1 MPIKVTCPHCAK
13 QFKAKDDLAGKKV
26 NCPGCKK
33 IVGVPEPSSHVHPAL
48 RVGSKVTQQAK
59 ASDTPDLEALAAE
72 AVTDQSAAAEPSSQT
87 INFTCVYCDAELKLP
102 AELSGKQTPCP
113 ECRRIVKVPLLEK
126 TGPRDWRAPD
136 KQVGPSGALR
146 KDLPPDDS
154 WSTAQA
160 AKVSTQA
167 LVEAGVLQVPKV
179 KLTAGQWAARVS
191 YAVMAAVLL
200 SGIAWGVVRWL
211 RGSFEAVSLGTID
224 AYVAGKT
231 DEKPTLEARFE
242 LACQMAQY
250 AWLYEQKAKQPLEAN
265 VDGKRSQRL
274 GKAEFVRSRQLAEE
288 LRDPALRYMAALS
301 LLEMARTI
309 PLEERD
315 LGSVLRVATSG
326 LPRECILRKF
336 VAERLSPKANDE
348 PGLKQEVDSL
358 ARLMMQALPPV
369 ASGVG
374 VMDVSDQL
382 AALGVLGQEVLALGK
397 RSLALGLLKSH
408 LGRISDKFPPPLPLL
423 ALAHQLGE
431 NFPKETAPD
440 VRDAARLYG
449 FAQAGQIEAASR
461 LLEEKFKTPTK
472 NHLGFHL
479 AVAAG
484 ALAKKPADTGRAE
497 AQKVLNSCREW
508 MGPERLPD
516 AHWERFRWCEL
527 MLEAAGPDAVGVID
541 QQLLS
546 GAALG
551 RFRAYVF
558 KRRIDH
564 DLATVT
570 VDQARLLEPPGIG
583 RQLALSSLARAQARA
598 GNAQVRQW
606 VRDLEQPG
614 EQAFALMGLLLG
626 ELEAK

>member
-13 QFKAKDDLAGKKV
+13 QFKAKDDLAGKRV

-48 RVGSKVTQQAK
+48 RVATKAPQAK
-59 ASDTPDLEALAAE
+59 ASEATDLEALAAE
-72 AVTDQSAAAEPSSQT
+72 AVTDQPAAAEPSAQT
-87 INFTCVYCDAELKLP
+87 INFTCVYCDAELRLP
-102 AELSGKQTPCP
+102 AELAGKQTPCP

-146 KDLPPDDS
+146 KDLSPDDS

-191 YAVMAAVLL
+191 YAVLAVTLL
-200 SGIAWGVVRWL
+200 AGIAWGIFRWL
-211 RGSFEAVSLGTID
+211 HGSFEAVSLAAIE
-224 AYVAGKT
+224 AYVAGKS
-231 DEKPTLEARFE
+231 DEKPTPEARFE
-242 LACQMAQY
+242 LARLMAYY
-250 AWLYEQKAKQPLEAN
+250 AWLYEQKAKHPLETTLE
-265 VDGKRSQRL
+265 GKKAQRL
-274 GKAEFVRSRQLAEE
+274 AKAEFTRSRQLAEE
-288 LRDPALRYMAALS
+288 LRDPVLRYMAALE
-301 LLEMARTI
+301 LLETSRTI
-309 PLEERD
+309 PLEQRD
-315 LGSVLRVATSG
+315 LGSVLRVASSG

-336 VAERLSPKANDE
+336 IAERLNPLVNDE
-348 PGLKQEVDSL
+348 NSLKQEVSIL
-358 ARLMMQALPPV
+358 ATLMMQALPPV
-369 ASGVG
+369 ASGAG

-382 AALGVLGQEVLALGK
+382 AALGVLGQEVLALGN
-397 RSLALGLLKSH
+397 RSLAMNLLKSH
-408 LGRISDKFPPPLPLL
+408 LGRVSDLFPPPMPLL

-431 NFPKETAPD
+431 SFPKEVAAD
-440 VRDAARLYG
+440 VRDAARVYG
-449 FAQAGQIEAASR
+449 YAQAGQIDAASR
-461 LLEEKFKTPTK
+461 LLDERFKTPTR
-472 NHLGFHL
+472 NHVALHL

-484 ALAKKPADTGRAE
+484 ALAKKQADIGMAE

-508 MGPERLPD
+508 LGPERLPD

-527 MLEAAGPDAVGVID
+527 MLYAAGPDAVGVID

-551 RFRAYVF
+551 RFRALVF

-564 DLATVT
+564 DLATVS
-570 VDQARLLEPPGIG
+570 VDQARVLEPPGIG
-583 RQLALSSLARAQARA
+583 RQLALFLLARAQARA
-598 GNAQVRQW
+598 GNPQARHW
-606 VRDLEQPG
+606 AENLELPG
-614 EQAFALMGLLLG
+614 ERAFALMGLLVG
-626 ELEAK
+626 QMEAK